1 MVTILAAIPVWL
13 ARRVGPGAVFGRQ
26 GSGDAPKM
34 RPIRFAVTAVQSG
47 LAVVLA
53 TGAALLLQ
61 SYANLVTQDTG
72 FDRQALAVSVRFP
85 SGRSGAALQA
95 EVDAA
100 IVELRR
106 LPSVQQVAASVGS
119 MVDLVGSGMGL
130 TVNGRGAPTSRKAV
144 TPDFFDATGLSIAA
158 GRPLQSEDRNTSGVV
173 VNRAFV
179 REHWPD
185 GIAVGKT
192 VGFGKRSIPVVGV
205 TDDAFDVAL
214 DSAPKPTVFVLL
226 DGATATALTF
236 MIRGTGNPDALREPV
251 RRALA
256 SASPG
261 IAIREYSTVGQRLS
275 QSVRDRSFA
284 TLMLTFFAIAA
295 LGVSVAGV
303 IGVVMFI
310 VAGRTRE
317 IAIRVAI
324 GARSRHVRWLVTR
337 EAFWAATTGAVAGA
351 IAGRWLSRSV
361 ESFVY
366 GVEAGSW
373 TTTLAAAGAAVLLMA
388 LAARLPARRALRLDP
403 TAALRVE

>member
-1 MVTILAAIPVWL
+1 
-13 ARRVGPGAVFGRQ
+13 
-26 GSGDAPKM
+26 
-34 RPIRFAVTAVQSG
+34 
-47 LAVVLA
+47 
-53 TGAALLLQ
+53 
-61 SYANLVTQDTG
+61 
-72 FDRQALAVSVRFP
+72 
-85 SGRSGAALQA
+85 
-95 EVDAA
+95 
-100 IVELRR
+100 
-106 LPSVQQVAASVGS
+106 
-119 MVDLVGSGMGL
+119 
-130 TVNGRGAPTSRKAV
+130 
-144 TPDFFDATGLSIAA
+144 
-158 GRPLQSEDRNTSGVV
+158 
-173 VNRAFV
+173 
-179 REHWPD
+179 
-185 GIAVGKT
+185 
-192 VGFGKRSIPVVGV
+192 
-205 TDDAFDVAL
+205 
-214 DSAPKPTVFVLL
+214 
-226 DGATATALTF
+226 